1 MTGDYDPYAI
11 GGKPSDEGPR
21 ERVGASVGAGTSAAN
36 ELRAIIERMER
47 LAEEK
52 SAIGDDEK
60 AEMANA
66 KARGF
71 DTKAIRT
78 IIRMRKQD
86 PTQRTNEQTVLETY
100 MAALGMLEDE
110 Q

>member
-1 MTGDYDPYAI
+1 MAGDYDPYAI

-21 ERVGASVGAGTSAAN
+21 ERVGGSVGAGTSAAN
-36 ELRAIIERMER
+36 ELRAIVERMER

-52 SAIGDDEK
+52 SAISDDEK

-71 DTKAIRT
+71 DTKAIRK
-78 IIRMRKQD
+78 IIKLRKQD

-100 MAALGMLEDE
+100 MAALGMVEDE